1 MSATIFALSSGAPPA
16 AIGIIRISGPHAGD
30 ALSTLVGK
38 VASARKATLRTL
50 RARDGSIL
58 DTALVIWFPGPR
70 TATGENLAEIHC
82 HGGRAVVRAIENAL
96 AELSNLRR
104 AEPGEFT
111 RRAFANGVI
120 DLAEAEGLADLLS
133 SETELQRLAA
143 QASAGGGF
151 SRQVEEWRGELLKIS
166 AEVEAA
172 LDFADEGDVE
182 EHNNGFPSRMAE
194 LADVWRVVL
203 DQPRAERL
211 RNGVRV
217 ILAGPPNSGKS
228 SLFNALLGEGAAIVT
243 PIAGTTRD
251 VIERSISIN
260 GVPLVLVDTAGLRE
274 TGQDEVEAIGI
285 DRARQALTEADIVLW
300 LGAVGEGPEGAWEI
314 SARCD
319 LPDERKRRYDFMV
332 SSVTGEGLSELAEA
346 LTSSARDILPK
357 PGTIALNQRQAGLLS
372 EAQDQIS
379 GASRASDLLVL
390 AERLRL
396 ARVALDRLLG
406 RDSTEEML
414 DLLFGRFCI
423 GK

>member
-30 ALSTLVGK
+30 ALGTLVGR
-38 VASARKATLRTL
+38 VPSARKATLRTL
-50 RARDGSIL
+50 RSRDGAIL

-182 EHNNGFPSRMAE
+182 EQNNGFPSRMAE
-194 LADVWRVVL
+194 LADVWGVVL

-228 SLFNALLGEGAAIVT
+228 ALFNALLGEGAAIVT

-285 DRARQALTEADIVLW
+285 DRARQAITEADIVLW
-300 LGAVGEGPEGAWEI
+300 LGAEGEGPEGAWEI
-314 SARCD
+314 AARCD

-332 SSVTGEGLSELAEA
+332 SSVTREGLSEIAEA
-346 LTSSARDILPK
+346 LASRARDILPK
-357 PGTIALNQRQAGLLS
+357 PGSIALNQRQARLLS
-372 EAQDQIS
+372 EAHDHIS
-379 GASRASDLLVL
+379 GVSPDSDLLLV

-396 ARVALDRLLG
+396 ARVALDRQLG

-414 DLLFGRFCI
+414 DMLFGRFCI